1 METPLALED
10 ITGLAL
16 TTLGVLV
23 ESYVKEGYADP
34 TMYRALKASTALAE
48 QFRARLEYDGE
59 SNTELLDG
67 VTQLLVDLEVT
78 AMECGEV
85 VNRIIEEHGLPVDKN
100 TWERTDCDHTDGED
114 GEDGSLNG
122 LA

>member
-23 ESYVKEGYADP
+23 EQYVKEGYADP
-34 TMYRALKASTALAE
+34 IMYRALEVSASLTE

-67 VTQLLVDLEVT
+67 VTQLLVDLRVT

-85 VNRIIEEHGLPVDKN
+85 VNRIIEEHGLPVDKD
-100 TWERTDCDHTDGED
+100 TWNRTDCDHTDGE
-114 GEDGSLNG
+114 ETE
-122 LA
+122 

>member
-1 METPLALED
+1 MNQPLELED

-16 TTLGVLV
+16 TTIGVLI
-23 ESYVKEGYADP
+23 ERYVKEGYADP
-34 TMYRALKASTALAE
+34 TMYQALKASTALAT
-48 QFRARLEYDGE
+48 QFKARLEYDGE

-85 VNRIIEEHGLPVDKN
+85 VNRIIDEHGLPIDKD
-100 TWERTDCDHTDGED
+100 TWLRTDCDHADGED
-114 GEDGSLNG
+114 GE
-122 LA
+122 